1 MEAATAMQA
10 AARALARGNFARASD
25 HQEKAI
31 GAMRS
36 ARDAQTKRAADASES
51 LSQLAKSASS
61 PAIPRPL
68 PPMVESL
75 LSMASARLAG
85 NGPKGGVPQPG
96 APPSAASVPSEAQS
110 AGIHGFST
118 SAAGAVGIAPSGPAW
133 QATLP
138 PGTPADI
145 VQSASGTF
153 PRGYEEAVRRY
164 YEAIAS
170 K

>member
-1 MEAATAMQA
+1 MQG
-10 AARALARGNFARASD
+10 AARALARGNFARAADS
-25 HQEKAI
+25 QEKAI
-31 GAMRS
+31 DAMLS
-36 ARDAQTKRAADASES
+36 ARDAQAKRAASASES

-61 PAIPRPL
+61 PSIPRPL

-75 LSMASARLAG
+75 LSMAAARLQG
-85 NGPKGGVPQPG
+85 NGSKGGAPQPG
-96 APPSAASVPSEAQS
+96 APPLTASLPPEAQS

-133 QATLP
+133 QAVLP

-145 VQSASGTF
+145 LQSASGAF

-164 YEAIAS
+164 YETIAT